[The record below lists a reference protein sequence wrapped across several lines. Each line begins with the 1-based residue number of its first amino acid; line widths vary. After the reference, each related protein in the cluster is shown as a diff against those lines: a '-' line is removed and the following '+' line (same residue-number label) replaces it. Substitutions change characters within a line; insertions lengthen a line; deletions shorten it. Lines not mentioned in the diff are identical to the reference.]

1 MSDMFVVFIS
11 LISEIIMMNYQQIL
25 QMDYYIVLGS
35 GCVDAPDWSE
45 MNEA

>member
-25 QMDYYIVLGS
+25 QMDYIVLGS
-35 GCVDAPDWSE
+35 GCVDALDWSE